1 MVEPPYWLTN
11 KGVDEIDAGEYDS
24 LRTELLAII
33 SAEEEKTDKTS
44 HIPSEIADKVPLR
57 LSKVMNEAWVTG
69 TFWYSLAL
77 SSPSGLFSLFYDH
90 IQPLLSEHS
99 SEEIDEIMP
108 FYWGRDVGKF
118 VATKLADKRRY
129 DSELRQAFA
138 ASSSDSDVAG

>member
-33 SAEEEKTDKTS
+33 SAEEEKT
-44 HIPSEIADKVPLR
+44 DKVPLR